1 MVYTNYFT
9 VNEDRIAIPLSGP
22 GGKLA
27 IFETKRPGRIEAGV
41 LPVIINGATVLD
53 FAFDPFDKTRLVAG
67 CDDGIIRVW
76 KIPEG
81 GLTCQVNDLTN
92 IYFHIL
98 KTDSL
103 NLPVNREVH

>member
-1 MVYTNYFT
+1 MIYINYFT
-9 VNEDRIAIPLSGP
+9 VNEDRIAVPLAGP

-81 GLTCQVNDLTN
+81 GLTCQVNDLT
-92 IYFHIL
+92 IFISIL
-98 KTDSL
+98 
-103 NLPVNREVH
+103 